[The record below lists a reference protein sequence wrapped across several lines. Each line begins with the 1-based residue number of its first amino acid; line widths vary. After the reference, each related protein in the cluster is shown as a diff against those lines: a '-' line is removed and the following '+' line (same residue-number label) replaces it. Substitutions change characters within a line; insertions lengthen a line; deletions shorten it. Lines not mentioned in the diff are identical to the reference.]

1 MRESPS
7 IETLVVTV
15 RGLRVMLAAD
25 LAAVYG
31 VETRVLNQQ
40 VRRNPDRFPADFAF
54 QLTTKEFAR
63 LLAGGV
69 VTADGLACLRSQSVI
84 IKRGGHAKYLPYAFT
99 EHGAIMAASVL
110 NSPRAVAMGVFV
122 VRAFVRMREQ
132 LVASD
137 TILRRLAEIDKTLVE
152 HDGALRV
159 IWDKLQP
166 LLLPPPPPPRR
177 KIGYAVEEARARYR
191 VRRQTTGR

>member
-15 RGLRVMLAAD
+15 RGLRVMLAGD

-31 VETRVLNQQ
+31 VETRRLNEQ
-40 VRRNPDRFPADFAF
+40 VRRNSDRFPSDFAF
-54 QLTTKEFAR
+54 QLTKDEFAR
-63 LLAGGV
+63 LLMDGV
-69 VTADGLACLRSQSVI
+69 VTADGRAPLRSQSVI

-110 NSPRAVAMGVFV
+110 NSPRAVAMSVFV

-132 LVASD
+132 LAASD

-152 HDGALRV
+152 HDGALQA
-159 IWDKLQP
+159 IWEKLQP
-166 LLLPPPPPPRR
+166 LLLPPPVPPRR
-177 KIGYAVEEARARYR
+177 KIGFEVGEARARYR
-191 VRRQTTGR
+191 VRRQRIGH